1 MDFEQQLL
9 EQIEVL
15 LHCDGITHVNRMG
28 KIVTAWVTDLV
39 EGKDFKVPLSICFV
53 PCERGSDGE
62 RQLQIVLTLSRNVQ
76 MEKYRQIVDRLG
88 ALNARADIGTLSLF
102 PNGEI
107 CYMYQMLLLGDD
119 IQTAVQ
125 SVQEV
130 LQMMLMFLFEYYL
143 YLLVL
148 SADPEKMTLEQY
160 QAGGYVQT
168 DRPWKAAFLQE
179 EVRSL
184 LAECLQTECDQIQN
198 TDHGL
203 SFLVAQISEN
213 DQWKAVGS
221 VSFFEECVDRELKS
235 RLMQMELTVLADI
248 PPENLEELK
257 VRMHDLSKQ
266 TTYGRLAVNDRRQ
279 LVYDYACPVTGY
291 GTQQIVQLFTSIA
304 YEMFTFLDIYYPYL
318 IVCTVDPEKMTWSDY
333 IRQLEEQA

>member
-1 MDFEQQLL
+1 MRQGENHMDFEQQLL

-203 SFLVAQISEN
+203 SFLVAQIS
-213 DQWKAVGS
+213 
-221 VSFFEECVDRELKS
+221 
-235 RLMQMELTVLADI
+235 DI